1 MMKKFLTV
9 FISLLMASA
18 TLAASD
24 KEEAKVADK
33 AEAKAFDRGV
43 GKMNSVFIPKG
54 YIGGGFTFSYKTYDL
69 GKSADDVGYSML
81 FSLLSG
87 INGDMHT
94 LGISPSVSYFL
105 LDNFSVGAR
114 FDYSRTNLNVGNL
127 GLSLGDLASLSIQD
141 YHMLKNMYSTAVTAR
156 YYMPI
161 ANSKRIAMFGEV
173 RLGFDVGQSVS
184 YQTKDGNNFGTFQ
197 SIYGGGLNVVPGLCV
212 FATNEVCVEVAVG
225 VLGINYQYV
234 KQVTN
239 LVDESAM
246 QQSGANFK
254 INPLSISLGI
264 SFYIPVNVA
273 GRSSAGK
280 SAASRAPKQKVVLN
294 AAPATEPV
302 VVPAEEQK
310 AEPAKTKKL
319 FNFGQKPKD
328 GKDVPDKNTKVKET
342 KEPEEPKVKE
352 SKEMN
357 EQKVEETEQ
366 KESKETVEV
375 NEEEVNEEEV
385 NEEEVNEEEINEGG
399 NK

>member
-1 MMKKFLTV
+1 
-9 FISLLMASA
+9 
-18 TLAASD
+18 
-24 KEEAKVADK
+24 
-33 AEAKAFDRGV
+33 
-43 GKMNSVFIPKG
+43 MNSVFIPKG

-94 LGISPSVSYFL
+94 LGISPSVSYFIM
-105 LDNFSVGAR
+105 DNFSVGAR

-141 YHMLKNMYSTAVTAR
+141 YHMLKNMYSSAVTAR

-239 LVDESAM
+239 LVEESVM

-254 INPLSISLGI
+254 INPLSISLGM
-264 SFYIPVNVA
+264 SFYLPVNT
-273 GRSSAGK
+273 SSKSVKKADKGGK
-280 SAASRAPKQKVVLN
+280 K
-294 AAPATEPV
+294 
-302 VVPAEEQK
+302 
-310 AEPAKTKKL
+310 
-319 FNFGQKPKD
+319 
-328 GKDVPDKNTKVKET
+328 
-342 KEPEEPKVKE
+342 
-352 SKEMN
+352 
-357 EQKVEETEQ
+357 
-366 KESKETVEV
+366 
-375 NEEEVNEEEV
+375 
-385 NEEEVNEEEINEGG
+385 
-399 NK
+399 

>member
-1 MMKKFLTV
+1 MKKFLTV

-24 KEEAKVADK
+24 KEEAKVADQ

-254 INPLSISLGI
+254 INPLSISLGM
-264 SFYIPVNVA
+264 SFYIPVSVP

-294 AAPATEPV
+294 AAPATESV

-319 FNFGQKPKD
+319 FNFGQKSKD
-328 GKDVPDKNTKVKET
+328 GKDVPDKNPKVKGAKKPDDPRSELDDVA
-342 KEPEEPKVKE
+342 EVSPEEPKVSTKEEKSEEKE
-352 SKEMN
+352 S
-357 EQKVEETEQ
+357 
-366 KESKETVEV
+366 EV
-375 NEEEVNEEEV
+375 NEIKEDPEQEEV
-385 NEEEVNEEEINEGG
+385 
-399 NK
+399 

>member
-1 MMKKFLTV
+1 
-9 FISLLMASA
+9 MASA

-24 KEEAKVADK
+24 KEEAKVADQ

-239 LVDESAM
+239 LVNESVM

-254 INPLSISLGI
+254 INPLSISLGM

-273 GRSSAGK
+273 GRSSAKK
-280 SAASRAPKQKVVLN
+280 SSALRSPKPAADLKVVH
-294 AAPATEPV
+294 AAVSDITPYDDPRSELDDV
-302 VVPAEEQK
+302 AE
-310 AEPAKTKKL
+310 
-319 FNFGQKPKD
+319 
-328 GKDVPDKNTKVKET
+328 VSS
-342 KEPEEPKVKE
+342 EEPKVSAKEEKSEEKE
-352 SKEMN
+352 S
-357 EQKVEETEQ
+357 
-366 KESKETVEV
+366 EV
-375 NEEEVNEEEV
+375 NEIKEDPEQEEVSEVNEEEV